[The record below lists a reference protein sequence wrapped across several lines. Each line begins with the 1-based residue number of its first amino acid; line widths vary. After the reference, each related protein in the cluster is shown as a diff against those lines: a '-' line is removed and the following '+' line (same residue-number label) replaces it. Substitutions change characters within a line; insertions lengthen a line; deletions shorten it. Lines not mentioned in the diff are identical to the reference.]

1 MHVARQSKYCV
12 CQERGGPDGSIGSAM
27 KIVKN
32 WGGEREFPG
41 HFRAKCY
48 SSGEG
53 MPNDVLSQGSEDIVS
68 VKE

>member
-1 MHVARQSKYCV
+1 
-12 CQERGGPDGSIGSAM
+12 M